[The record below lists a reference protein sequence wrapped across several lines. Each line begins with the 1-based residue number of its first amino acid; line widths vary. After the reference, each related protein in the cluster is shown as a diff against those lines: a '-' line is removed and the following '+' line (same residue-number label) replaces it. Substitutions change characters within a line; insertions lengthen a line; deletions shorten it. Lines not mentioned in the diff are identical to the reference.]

1 MLDEE
6 NIRSRKFPKN
16 LCGLSI
22 LLINLAINLISI
34 NMSEATSKFQDKI
47 AIKYQIFNSLFLTLP
62 FEEITNTGVL
72 LPVLFHECEKGF
84 AAKKNPQEIVNKFFK
99 NHTTAESDEDKL
111 SLLFKFIQYIERQ
124 VVLFDAV
131 EDAAF
136 EEINDLNGNG
146 TVKFLF
152 RRSQSQNKTDRLLKK
167 INDFKI
173 RVVLTAHPTQFYP
186 GRVLSIINELE
197 QAIRANNL
205 KGIND
210 LLQQLGRTAFVSKE
224 KPTPYDEAVRLMW
237 YLENVFYHS
246 VANVH
251 KRVRKELVKHG
262 IKDYDKDIVSI
273 GFWPCG
279 DRDGNPFVTSENTLD
294 VARELKHKIFICY
307 FRDAKKM
314 RKRLTFTGVDEA
326 VEKVYHKLSNTIFN
340 TRGSRYQDKQD
351 LIKDLQDIRDYVIEH
366 HQGLFLEGLE
376 DFIIKVKMFGF
387 HFTSMDIRQDSS
399 IHIETL
405 NDVFA
410 AMSSGKT
417 DIKGSIPKDYDSLS
431 DKEKIK
437 VLLTM
442 EGSIDPEIFK
452 EGLTRQTL
460 KSIYALKTIQDENGE
475 EACHRYII
483 SNTQSALNM
492 MEVYALARIC
502 GWEADKMNF
511 DIVPLFETI
520 DDLQNAN
527 AIMDELY
534 KHKVYGAHIERRQR
548 KQYVML
554 GFSDGTKDG
563 GYLKA
568 NWSIF
573 QAKENLSTI
582 ARANDVKVV
591 FFDGR
596 GGPPARGGGNTNKFY
611 SSLGK
616 NIDDHEIQLTI
627 QGQTI
632 SSNFGTLNS
641 SQYNMEQ
648 LFCAGLENSVFK
660 GDVAELNDKQKVLIE
675 DLANISYKTYCDFKA
690 HPRFV
695 EYLED
700 VSVLKFYGKT
710 NVGSRPS
717 KRKKDAKLKLE
728 DLRAIPFV
736 GAWSQMKQNV
746 PGFFGFGAALKAYED
761 QGDLGE
767 VKSLYQKSLFF
778 RTLVE
783 NSMQSLSK
791 TYFPLSAYLE
801 KDPKFGEFWKW
812 IYTEYETSKRLL
824 LEISGQDTLLEKS
837 PNISSSIELRENII
851 LPLITLQQYALM
863 QLKAIEK
870 GESKNTKLLPVYEK
884 AIIRAFFGSINASR
898 NSA

>member
-1 MLDEE
+1 
-6 NIRSRKFPKN
+6 
-16 LCGLSI
+16 
-22 LLINLAINLISI
+22 
-34 NMSEATSKFQDKI
+34 MSESTSKFQDKI

-99 NHTTAESDEDKL
+99 SHTTAESDEDKL

-152 RRSQSQNKTDRLLKK
+152 RRSQSQNKTARLLKK
-167 INDFKI
+167 LEDFKV

-205 KGIND
+205 KAIND

-279 DRDGNPFVTSENTLD
+279 DRDGNPFVTSESTLD

-340 TRGSRYQDKQD
+340 TKGSRYKEKND
-351 LIKDLQDIRDYVIEH
+351 LIADLENIRAYVIEH

-405 NDVFA
+405 DDIFKAMA
-410 AMSSGKT
+410 AGKT
-417 DIKGSIPKDYDSLS
+417 DIKGNIPKDYNKLS
-431 DKEKIK
+431 DKEKMK
-437 VLLTM
+437 ALLSM
-442 EGSIDPEIFK
+442 EGRIDPEIFE

-460 KSIYALKTIQDENGE
+460 KSLYALKTIQEENGV

-483 SNTQSALNM
+483 SNTQSALNLI
-492 MEVYALARIC
+492 EVYALARIC
-502 GWEADKMNF
+502 GWEADKMSF

-527 AIMDELY
+527 GIMDELY
-534 KHKVYGAHIERRQR
+534 KHKVYGAHIAKRSM

-582 ARANDVKVV
+582 ARSNGVKVV

-660 GDVAELNDKQKVLIE
+660 GDVAELNDKQKEVID
-675 DLANISYKTYCDFKA
+675 DLANKSYDTYCDFKA

-717 KRKKDAKLKLE
+717 KRKGDAKLKLS

-746 PGFFGFGAALKAYED
+746 PGFFGFGAALKSYED
-761 QGDLGE
+761 QGRLSE

-824 LEISGQDTLLEKS
+824 LEISGQETLLEKS

-870 GESKNTKLLPVYEK
+870 GESKNTKLLPSYEK

>member
-1 MLDEE
+1 MTD
-6 NIRSRKFPKN
+6 SQ
-16 LCGLSI
+16 
-22 LLINLAINLISI
+22 
-34 NMSEATSKFQDKI
+34 SKFNDKI

-62 FEEITNTGVL
+62 FEEISNTGVL
-72 LPVLFHECEKGF
+72 LPVLYHECEKGF
-84 AAKKNPQEIVNKFFK
+84 AAKKNPKEIVDKFFK
-99 NHTTAESDEDKL
+99 KHTNAETQQEKL
-111 SLLFKFIQYIERQ
+111 DFIFKFIQYIERQ
-124 VVLFDAV
+124 VVLFDAI

-152 RRSQSQNKTDRLLKK
+152 RRSMSQNKTEKLLKK
-167 INDFKI
+167 LEDFKI

-197 QAIRANNL
+197 QAIRANDL
-205 KGIND
+205 KNINE

-251 KRVRKELVKHG
+251 RRVRQELAKSGVKN
-262 IKDYDKDIVSI
+262 YDKDIVNI

-279 DRDGNPFVTSENTLD
+279 DRDGNPFVTAETTLQ
-294 VARELKHKIFICY
+294 AANELRHRIFICY

-314 RKRLTFTGVDEA
+314 RRRLTFTGVDEA

-340 TRGSRYQDKQD
+340 TKGKRYQNKEELIGD
-351 LIKDLQDIRDYVIEH
+351 LEGIRDYVIEH
-366 HQGLFLEGLE
+366 HQGLFIDELE
-376 DFIIKVKMFGF
+376 DFIIKVKLFGF
-387 HFTSMDIRQDSS
+387 HFTSMDIRQDSR
-399 IHIETL
+399 IHTSAL

-410 AMSSGKT
+410 LMKKGKAG
-417 DIKGSIPKDYDSLS
+417 IKGDIPENYEALTEE
-431 DKEKIK
+431 EKISA
-437 VLLTM
+437 LLTL
-442 EGSIDPEIFK
+442 EGKINPDLFEEEI
-452 EGLTRQTL
+452 TRETL
-460 KSIYALKTIQDENGE
+460 KSFYVLQQIQKENGE

-502 GWEADKMNF
+502 GWKKNKMSF
-511 DIVPLFETI
+511 DIVPLFETVE
-520 DDLQNAN
+520 DLQNAN
-527 AIMDELY
+527 SIMETLY
-534 KHKVYGAHIERRQR
+534 KHKVYSKHLELRGN
-548 KQYVML
+548 KQYQML

-573 QAKENLSTI
+573 QAKENLSMI
-582 ARANDVKVV
+582 ARAHKIKVV

-611 SSLGK
+611 SSLGDK
-616 NIDDHEIQLTI
+616 IDDHEIQLTI

-660 GDVAELNDKQKVLIE
+660 GDIAKLNDKQRVLID
-675 DLANISYKTYCDFKA
+675 DLANKAYQTYCDFKA

-695 EYLED
+695 EYLEE
-700 VSVLKFYGKT
+700 VSVLQYYGKT
-710 NVGSRPS
+710 NIGSRPS
-717 KRKKDAKLKLE
+717 KRKAATKLRLE

-746 PGFFGFGAALKAYED
+746 PGFYGFGAALKTYEEEGRLSEIKD
-761 QGDLGE
+761 
-767 VKSLYQKSLFF
+767 LYQKSLFF
-778 RTLVE
+778 KTLVE

-801 KDPKFGEFWKW
+801 KDPKFGAFWKL
-812 IYTEYETSKRLL
+812 IYDEYETTKKLL
-824 LEISGQDTLLEKS
+824 LEISGQKTLLEKS
-837 PNISSSIELRENII
+837 PNISASIELREKII

-870 GESKNTKLLPVYEK
+870 KENKNEELHPAYEK
-884 AIIRAFFGSINASR
+884 AIVRAFFGSINASR

>member
-1 MLDEE
+1 
-6 NIRSRKFPKN
+6 
-16 LCGLSI
+16 
-22 LLINLAINLISI
+22 
-34 NMSEATSKFQDKI
+34 MSENTSKFEDKI

-62 FEEITNTGVL
+62 FEEVNNTGVL

-99 NHTTAESDEDKL
+99 SHTSAETDEDKL

-152 RRSQSQNKTDRLLKK
+152 RRSESQNKTDRLLKK
-167 INDFKI
+167 LEDFKV

-186 GRVLSIINELE
+186 GRVLSIITDLE
-197 QAIRANNL
+197 QAIRSNNL
-205 KGIND
+205 KDIND
-210 LLQQLGRTAFVSKE
+210 LLQQLGRTAFVSKT

-246 VANVH
+246 VSNVH

-262 IKDYDKDIVSI
+262 VKNYDKDIVSI

-279 DRDGNPFVTSENTLD
+279 DRDGNPFVTSESTLD

-314 RKRLTFTGVDEA
+314 RKRLTFTGIDTA

-340 TRGSRYQDKQD
+340 TKGSRYSDKNVLIAD
-351 LIKDLQDIRDYVIEH
+351 LENIRDYVIEH
-366 HQGLFLEGLE
+366 HQGLFIDDLE

-399 IHIETL
+399 IHIQTL
-405 NDVFA
+405 DDVFD
-410 AMSSGKT
+410 AMSKG
-417 DIKGSIPKDYDSLS
+417 DIGIKGQIPANYKSLPEE
-431 DKEKIK
+431 EKITA
-437 VLLTM
+437 LLTL
-442 EGSIDPEIFK
+442 EGKIDPEIFE

-460 KSIYALKTIQDENGE
+460 KSFYALKTIQEENGE

-483 SNTQSALNM
+483 SNTQSALNLI
-492 MEVYALARIC
+492 EVHALARIC
-502 GWEADKMNF
+502 SWETAKMSF

-527 AIMDELY
+527 GIMEKLY
-534 KHKVYGAHIERRQR
+534 QHQIYGAHVASRSM

-573 QAKENLSTI
+573 QAKENLSAI
-582 ARANDVKVV
+582 ARANGVKVV

-611 SSLGK
+611 SSLGE

-648 LFCAGLENSVFK
+648 LFCAGLENFVFK
-660 GDVAELNDKQKVLIE
+660 GDVSELNDKQKDVIN
-675 DLANISYKTYCDFKA
+675 DLANKSYSTYCDFKA

-700 VSVLKFYGKT
+700 VSVLRFYGKT

-717 KRKKDAKLKLE
+717 KRSKDAKLKLS

-746 PGFFGFGAALKAYED
+746 PGFFGFGAALKTYEEE
-761 QGDLGE
+761 GRLNE
-767 VKSLYQKSLFF
+767 VKTLYKKSLFF
-778 RTLVE
+778 KTLVE

-801 KDPKFGEFWKW
+801 NDPKFGEFWKW
-812 IYTEYETSKRLL
+812 IYSEYETSKRLL
-824 LEISGQDTLLEKS
+824 LEISGQETLLEKS

-870 GESKNTKLLPVYEK
+870 GESDNTKLLPSYEK